1 MLFMPHNFLL
11 VWLAQLLSVGVLGTG
26 IYLIYEWYERELVG
40 TAYLVGGLVMVLWT
54 FAGRFISL
62 PLLRR
67 PGVEEPKF
75 MRSKTVKRLSQ
86 PDGSVLQVEFF
97 GPSDAQPIIMSHG
110 WGPNS
115 TVWYYAKRQLSD
127 RFRVIVWDLPGLGKS
142 SRPKNNDYSLEKY
155 ARDLEAVISIAGDK
169 PVILL
174 GHSMGGMINL
184 TFCRLFPEQLRRRV
198 ASLILVDTTYT
209 NPVKT
214 CIFSSWVRKLQK
226 PLLEPLLYLTI
237 LLSPILWL
245 MTWLSYF
252 NGLLYIS
259 VELSGFTGTETRGQL
274 NFASL
279 LSALGSPGVLA
290 RGTLAMFKF
299 DETQTLAKINVP
311 VLVVSGASDIATKPV
326 ASDRMVAEL
335 PHAQKVTI
343 KPGGHMALME
353 QNHQFAEAVNAFCN
367 RESDRHIIE

>member
-1 MLFMPHNFLL
+1 MIFMPHNFLF
-11 VWLAQLLSVGVLGTG
+11 VWLVQLLSIGVLGGG
-26 IYLIYEWYERELVG
+26 IYILYEWYERELVG
-40 TAYLVGGLVMVLWT
+40 TFYLVAGLVIVLWS
-54 FAGRFISL
+54 FGGRLISL

-75 MRSKTVKRLSQ
+75 MRSQTVQRLRR

-97 GPSDAQPIIMSHG
+97 GPEDGQPIILSHG

-142 SRPKNNDYSLEKY
+142 SKPKNNDHSVEKY
-155 ARDLEAVISIAGDK
+155 ARDLEAVVACAGDQ

-184 TFCRLFPEQLRRRV
+184 TFCRLFPEQLGSRV
-198 ASLILVDTTYT
+198 AGLILVDTTYT

-214 CIFSSWVRKLQK
+214 CIFSGLVRKLQK
-226 PLLEPLLYLTI
+226 PLLEPVLYLTTV
-237 LLSPILWL
+237 LWPIFWL

-252 NGLLYIS
+252 NGSLYIT

-274 NFASL
+274 NFTGL

-299 DETQTLAKINVP
+299 DETDTLATINVP
-311 VLVVSGASDIATKPV
+311 VLVVCGATDIATKPI
-326 ASDRMVAEL
+326 ASDRMKAEL
-335 PHAQKVTI
+335 PNSQRVTL

-353 QNHQFAEAVNAFCN
+353 QNQQFAEVVSAFCAGCSN
-367 RESDRHIIE
+367 SSVSP

>member
-1 MLFMPHNFLL
+1 MLFMPHNFLI
-11 VWLAQLLSVGVLGTG
+11 VWLVQLLSMGIFGTG
-26 IYLIYEWYERELVG
+26 IYILYEWYEGELVG
-40 TAYLVGGLVMVLWT
+40 TPYLVSGLVIVLWS

-67 PGVEEPKF
+67 SGVDEPKF

-97 GPSDAQPIIMSHG
+97 GPEDGQPIIMSHG

-142 SRPKNNDYSLEKY
+142 SGPKNNDYSLEKY
-155 ARDLEAVISIAGDK
+155 ARDLETVISIAGDK

-184 TFCRLFPEQLRRRV
+184 TLCRLFPHLLGRRV

-209 NPVKT
+209 NPIKT
-214 CIFSSWVRKLQK
+214 CIFSNVLRKLQK

-237 LLSPILWL
+237 LLSPIFWL
-245 MTWLSYF
+245 MTWLSYL

-274 NFASL
+274 NFAAF

-299 DETQTLAKINVP
+299 DETQTLANINIP
-311 VLVVSGASDIATKPV
+311 VLVVCGAADIATKPI

-335 PHAQKVTI
+335 PDAQKITLQ
-343 KPGGHMALME
+343 PGGHMALME
-353 QNHQFAEAVNAFCN
+353 QNRQFSQAVEAFWATGSEISNLP
-367 RESDRHIIE
+367 